1 MRSNGAITR
10 ARLIDDSSLIED
22 SLNKRVSKWESL
34 SYPIGQIHWLV
45 HYFLP
50 RSNGSQS
57 DAWSSYSELQR
68 WIHLSEEIVWIKM
81 VKSGSRQRASS
92 GCHQRD
98 QRCQQS
104 KKSSKPTK
112 RNEYSRW
119 RPEESSR
126 MQSSYRAHRCGKQK
140 ATHIEN
146 WRTRKISFPSSSTV
160 SIFHWEAF
168 EAGDWR
174 TVSSAWVQFSSLRN
188 LKTKFEGKGF
198 FFPSKLTFNQTR
210 PFNLKL
216 FKQLRWYK

>member
-10 ARLIDDSSLIED
+10 APLIDDSSLIED

-57 DAWSSYSELQR
+57 DAS
-68 WIHLSEEIVWIKM
+68 SEEIVWIKM
-81 VKSGSRQRASS
+81 VKSGSRLRASS

-126 MQSSYRAHRCGKQK
+126 MQSSYRAHRCSKQK

-168 EAGDWR
+168 ETGE
-174 TVSSAWVQFSSLRN
+174 Q
-188 LKTKFEGKGF
+188 
-198 FFPSKLTFNQTR
+198 
-210 PFNLKL
+210 
-216 FKQLRWYK
+216 